1 MFGQNNKVYKCNDI
15 EDVKPE
21 PPRMWS
27 TERIND
33 RESRNIYSDGTCHH
47 FVTYDDGEVI
57 CYRYKLSREEMERM
71 KEELKQSLLELSRI
85 KPRPFGK
92 QYNSDSKFL

>member
-1 MFGQNNKVYKCNDI
+1 MFGQNNEVYNNNI
-15 EDVKPE
+15 EYVKPE

-47 FVTYDDGEVI
+47 FVKQNDGKVI
-57 CYRYKLSREEMERM
+57 CYRYKLSKQQMQRM
-71 KEELKQSLLELSRI
+71 YEDWRTALRQFTKNS
-85 KPRPFGK
+85 FVVVGK
-92 QYNSDSKFL
+92 